1 MGNSSG
7 DLREFLRNAEALKRQ
22 TVQKQQKNLTEEPE
36 EYRDARRKA
45 MRLLEHMDRTEKGLR
60 EKLRQAG
67 FTSQAVDHALTY
79 VEAYGYI
86 DDERYAR
93 TYIAYRMDTKS
104 RQKIIRELMGKG
116 IDRKTAINAWE
127 EEAALNMPDEKE
139 ILYRTIEKKYSPDT
153 ELDEKKMR
161 RLYGYLV
168 RKGFGYS
175 DIHIRRGNLQTESR
189 TESCPQG
196 LERQETVHSACNRHF
211 LCISRR

>member
-1 MGNSSG
+1 ML
-7 DLREFLRNAEALKRQ
+7 LRSDHGEFIRRSERISQECRGFKE
-22 TVQKQQKNLTEEPE
+22 TDCTETTEKLTEEPE

-93 TYIAYRMDTKS
+93 TYIAYRMDIKS

-139 ILYRTIEKKYSPDT
+139 ILYRTIEKKYPPDT

-168 RKGFGYS
+168 RRGFGYS
-175 DIHIRRGNLQTESR
+175 DIADILENMNIRLVHTYSDES
-189 TESCPQG
+189 
-196 LERQETVHSACNRHF
+196 
-211 LCISRR
+211 

>member
-116 IDRKTAINAWE
+116 IDRKTAIKSSVCVCFPLASTPSI
-127 EEAALNMPDEKE
+127 AISIP
-139 ILYRTIEKKYSPDT
+139 IISP
-153 ELDEKKMR
+153 KIS
-161 RLYGYLV
+161 LV
-168 RKGFGYS
+168 
-175 DIHIRRGNLQTESR
+175 
-189 TESCPQG
+189 
-196 LERQETVHSACNRHF
+196 
-211 LCISRR
+211 CIFFPL

>member
-22 TVQKQQKNLTEEPE
+22 TVQKQQKNLTEKPE

-93 TYIAYRMDTKS
+93 
-104 RQKIIRELMGKG
+104 L
-116 IDRKTAINAWE
+116 
-127 EEAALNMPDEKE
+127 
-139 ILYRTIEKKYSPDT
+139 ILHT
-153 ELDEKKMR
+153 EWIQRAGR
-161 RLYGYLV
+161 R
-168 RKGFGYS
+168 S
-175 DIHIRRGNLQTESR
+175 SGNLW
-189 TESCPQG
+189 
-196 LERQETVHSACNRHF
+196 ERE
-211 LCISRR
+211 

>member
-45 MRLLEHMDRTEKGLR
+45 MRLLEHMDRTEKG
-60 EKLRQAG
+60 
-67 FTSQAVDHALTY
+67 LTY

-139 ILYRTIEKKYSPDT
+139 ILYRTIEKKYPPDT

-168 RKGFGYS
+168 RRGFGYS
-175 DIHIRRGNLQTESR
+175 DIADTLENMNIRL
-189 TESCPQG
+189 
-196 LERQETVHSACNRHF
+196 VHTYSDE
-211 LCISRR
+211 L

>member
-1 MGNSSG
+1 MGDSSG

-45 MRLLEHMDRTEKGLR
+45 MRLLEHM
-60 EKLRQAG
+60 G

-139 ILYRTIEKKYSPDT
+139 ILYRTIEKKYPTDT

-168 RKGFGYS
+168 RRGFGYS
-175 DIHIRRGNLQTESR
+175 DIADTLENMNIRLVHTYSDES
-189 TESCPQG
+189 
-196 LERQETVHSACNRHF
+196 
-211 LCISRR
+211 

>member
-67 FTSQAVDHALTY
+67 FTSQAVDH
-79 VEAYGYI
+79 GYI

-139 ILYRTIEKKYSPDT
+139 ILYRTIEKKYPPDT

-168 RKGFGYS
+168 RRGFGYS
-175 DIHIRRGNLQTESR
+175 DIADTLENMNIRLVHTYSDES
-189 TESCPQG
+189 
-196 LERQETVHSACNRHF
+196 
-211 LCISRR
+211 

>member
-93 TYIAYRMDTKS
+93 TYIAYRMDIKS

-139 ILYRTIEKKYSPDT
+139 ILYRTIEKKYPPDT

-168 RKGFGYS
+168 RRGFGYS
-175 DIHIRRGNLQTESR
+175 DIADTLENMNIRL
-189 TESCPQG
+189 
-196 LERQETVHSACNRHF
+196 VHTYSDD
-211 LCISRR
+211 S

>member
-86 DDERYAR
+86 DDDLLPALC
-93 TYIAYRMDTKS
+93 IHS
-104 RQKIIRELMGKG
+104 VCNISSGISFIRELMGKG

-139 ILYRTIEKKYSPDT
+139 ILYRTI
-153 ELDEKKMR
+153 
-161 RLYGYLV
+161 
-168 RKGFGYS
+168 
-175 DIHIRRGNLQTESR
+175 
-189 TESCPQG
+189 
-196 LERQETVHSACNRHF
+196 
-211 LCISRR
+211 

>member
-93 TYIAYRMDTKS
+93 TYIAYKEPAEDHPGTY
-104 RQKIIRELMGKG
+104 GKG
-116 IDRKTAINAWE
+116 N
-127 EEAALNMPDEKE
+127 
-139 ILYRTIEKKYSPDT
+139 
-153 ELDEKKMR
+153 
-161 RLYGYLV
+161 
-168 RKGFGYS
+168 
-175 DIHIRRGNLQTESR
+175 
-189 TESCPQG
+189 
-196 LERQETVHSACNRHF
+196 RQENSDKCMGGRGCLKYA
-211 LCISRR
+211 

>member
-93 TYIAYRMDTKS
+93 TYIAYRMDIKS

-139 ILYRTIEKKYSPDT
+139 ILYRTIEKKYPPDT

-168 RKGFGYS
+168 RRGFGYS
-175 DIHIRRGNLQTESR
+175 DSIVCILQNILLR
-189 TESCPQG
+189 TE
-196 LERQETVHSACNRHF
+196 RTVIKYRKNIQTII
-211 LCISRR
+211 LKNLT

>member
-45 MRLLEHMDRTEKGLR
+45 MRLLEHMDRT
-60 EKLRQAG
+60 
-67 FTSQAVDHALTY
+67 TY

-139 ILYRTIEKKYSPDT
+139 ILYRTIEKKYPPDT

-168 RKGFGYS
+168 RRGFGYS
-175 DIHIRRGNLQTESR
+175 DIADTLENMNIRLVHTYSDES
-189 TESCPQG
+189 
-196 LERQETVHSACNRHF
+196 
-211 LCISRR
+211 

>member
-116 IDRKTAINAWE
+116 IDKKTAINAWE
-127 EEAALNMPDEKE
+127 EEAAL
-139 ILYRTIEKKYSPDT
+139 KKYSPDT
-153 ELDEKKMR
+153 GLDEKKMR

-168 RKGFGYS
+168 RRGFGYS
-175 DIHIRRGNLQTESR
+175 DIADTLENMNIRLVHTYSDES
-189 TESCPQG
+189 
-196 LERQETVHSACNRHF
+196 
-211 LCISRR
+211 

>member
-79 VEAYGYI
+79 VEA
-86 DDERYAR
+86 
-93 TYIAYRMDTKS
+93 
-104 RQKIIRELMGKG
+104 QKRNIR
-116 IDRKTAINAWE
+116 
-127 EEAALNMPDEKE
+127 
-139 ILYRTIEKKYSPDT
+139 
-153 ELDEKKMR
+153 R
-161 RLYGYLV
+161 RLSWM
-168 RKGFGYS
+168 RKKCVGS
-175 DIHIRRGNLQTESR
+175 MVIL
-189 TESCPQG
+189 
-196 LERQETVHSACNRHF
+196 
-211 LCISRR
+211 